1 MNDTNDCKYM
11 IRTNDEILA
20 EFEAALSQMQTPEE
34 PELLYAPIIYSM
46 SGGGKRLRPVLLL
59 IANEAFGGNI
69 DKAMPAALAV
79 EVFHNFTLLH
89 DDVMDNAEMRR
100 GSLTVHKKW
109 NENTA
114 ILSGDGM
121 FVLAYQY
128 LAKCNP
134 IYLKQ
139 VLDLANDTFIGITDG
154 QQFDMDFETRS
165 DVSESEYIEM
175 IRLKT
180 SILLA
185 ACLKM
190 GALLGGASEQDA
202 SLLYSFGEK
211 LGLAFQ
217 LQDDLLDVYGDAKVF
232 GKRIGGDIVCNKK
245 TYMYINTCLL
255 ASEEEKGVLAKWAQ
269 YEGDDMDAKIEAV
282 KAVYDSVGIKGKAE
296 AKIEELF
303 NEAMSLL
310 NKVSVSEDRKNVLRE
325 YALGLMNRVL

>member
-1 MNDTNDCKYM
+1 M
-11 IRTNDEILA
+11 ISANQIQQT
-20 EFEAALSQMQTPEE
+20 FEEYLQNLDYSHNPDN
-34 PELLYAPIIYSM
+34 LYAPIRYVLSL
-46 SGGGKRLRPVLLL
+46 GGKRIRPTLLVL
-59 IANEAFGGNI
+59 AYNMYAE
-69 DKAMPAALAV
+69 DVKSVYDVAV
-79 EVFHNFTLLH
+79 GMEVFHNFTLLH

-269 YEGDDMDAKIEAV
+269 YEGDDVDAKIEAV

-310 NKVSVSEDRKNVLRE
+310 NKVSVSEERKNVLRE

>member
-1 MNDTNDCKYM
+1 M
-11 IRTNDEILA
+11 ISANQIQQT
-20 EFEAALSQMQTPEE
+20 FEEYLQNLDYSHNPDN
-34 PELLYAPIIYSM
+34 LYAPIRYVLSL
-46 SGGGKRLRPVLLL
+46 GGKRIRPTLLVL
-59 IANEAFGGNI
+59 AYNMYAE
-69 DKAMPAALAV
+69 DVKSVYDVAV
-79 EVFHNFTLLH
+79 GMEVFHNFTLLH

-255 ASEEEKGVLAKWAQ
+255 ASEEEKGILAKWAQ

>member
-1 MNDTNDCKYM
+1 M
-11 IRTNDEILA
+11 ISANQIQQT
-20 EFEAALSQMQTPEE
+20 FEEYLQNLDYSHNPDN
-34 PELLYAPIIYSM
+34 LYAPIRYVLSL
-46 SGGGKRLRPVLLL
+46 GGKRIRPTLLVLAYNMY
-59 IANEAFGGNI
+59 ANNVESVFNV
-69 DKAMPAALAV
+69 AAGM
-79 EVFHNFTLLH
+79 EIFHNFTLLH
-89 DDVMDNAEMRR
+89 DDVMDKADVRR
-100 GSLTVHKKW
+100 GSPTVHKKW

-121 FVLAYQY
+121 LVLAYQY

-134 IYLKQ
+134 SYLKQ
-139 VLDLANDTFIGITDG
+139 ILDLANDTFIGITDG
-154 QQFDMDFETRS
+154 QQFDMDFETRN
-165 DVSESEYIEM
+165 DVSELEYLEM

-190 GALLGGASEQDA
+190 GAILGGASEEDA
-202 SLLYSFGEK
+202 NLLYSFGEK

-217 LQDDLLDVYGDAKVF
+217 LQDDLLDVYGDVKVF

-255 ASEEEKGVLAKWAQ
+255 ASDEERAILAKWAQ
-269 YEGDDMDAKIEAV
+269 YEGDDVDAKIEAV
-282 KAVYDSVGIKGKAE
+282 KGVYDSVGIKGKAE

-310 NKVSVSEDRKNVLRE
+310 NKVSVLEEKKSVLRE
-325 YALGLMNRVL
+325 YALSLMNRVL

>member
-1 MNDTNDCKYM
+1 MQLM
-11 IRTNDEILA
+11 ISANQIQQT
-20 EFEAALSQMQTPEE
+20 FEEYLQNLDYSHNPDN
-34 PELLYAPIIYSM
+34 LYAPIRYVLSL
-46 SGGGKRLRPVLLL
+46 GGKRIRPTLLVL
-59 IANEAFGGNI
+59 AYNMYAE
-69 DKAMPAALAV
+69 DVKSVYDVAV
-79 EVFHNFTLLH
+79 GMEVFHNFTLLH

-269 YEGDDMDAKIEAV
+269 YEGDNVDAKIEAV

>member
-1 MNDTNDCKYM
+1 M
-11 IRTNDEILA
+11 ISANQIQQS
-20 EFEAALSQMQTPEE
+20 FEEYLQNLDYSHNPDN
-34 PELLYAPIIYSM
+34 LYAPIRYVLSL
-46 SGGGKRLRPVLLL
+46 GGKRIRPTLLVM
-59 IANEAFGGNI
+59 AYNMYADNVS
-69 DKAMPAALAV
+69 DVYDVAV
-79 EVFHNFTLLH
+79 GMEVFHNFTLLH
-89 DDVMDNAEMRR
+89 DDVMDNADMRR

-109 NENTA
+109 NANTA

-121 FVLAYQY
+121 LVLAYQY
-128 LAKCNP
+128 LTNCKP
-134 IYLKQ
+134 QYLKQ
-139 VLDLANDTFIGITDG
+139 ILDIANATFMGITDG

-165 DVSESEYIEM
+165 DVSEAEYIEM

-190 GALLGGASEQDA
+190 GALLGGASQQDA

-217 LQDDLLDVYGDAKVF
+217 LQDDLLDVYGDASVF

-255 ASEEEKGVLAKWAQ
+255 ASEEEKVVLSKWAA
-269 YEGDDMDAKIEAV
+269 YDGDDMDAKIEAV
-282 KAVYDSVGIKGKAE
+282 RSVYDSVGIRAIAE

-303 NEAMSLL
+303 SEAMSLL
-310 NKVSVSEDRKNVLRE
+310 DKVSVSEERKSILRE

>member
-1 MNDTNDCKYM
+1 MQLM
-11 IRTNDEILA
+11 ISANQIQQT
-20 EFEAALSQMQTPEE
+20 FEEYLQNLDYSHNPDN
-34 PELLYAPIIYSM
+34 LYAPIRYVLSL
-46 SGGGKRLRPVLLL
+46 GGKRIRPTLLVL
-59 IANEAFGGNI
+59 AYNMYAE
-69 DKAMPAALAV
+69 DVKSVYDVAV
-79 EVFHNFTLLH
+79 GMEVFHNFTLLH

-255 ASEEEKGVLAKWAQ
+255 ASEEEKGILAKWAQ
-269 YEGDDMDAKIEAV
+269 YEGEDMDAKIEAV

-303 NEAMSLL
+303 NEAMSLF

>member
-1 MNDTNDCKYM
+1 M
-11 IRTNDEILA
+11 ISANQIQQT
-20 EFEAALSQMQTPEE
+20 FEEYLQNLDYSHNPDN
-34 PELLYAPIIYSM
+34 LYAPIRYVLSL
-46 SGGGKRLRPVLLL
+46 GGKRIRPTLLVL
-59 IANEAFGGNI
+59 AYNMYAE
-69 DKAMPAALAV
+69 DVKSVYDVAV
-79 EVFHNFTLLH
+79 GMEVFHNFTLLH

-269 YEGDDMDAKIEAV
+269 YEGDDVDAKIEAV

-296 AKIEELF
+296 AKIEDLF

>member
-1 MNDTNDCKYM
+1 M
-11 IRTNDEILA
+11 ISANQIQQS
-20 EFEAALSQMQTPEE
+20 FEEYLQNLDYSHNPDN
-34 PELLYAPIIYSM
+34 LYAPIRYVLSL
-46 SGGGKRLRPVLLL
+46 GGKRIRPTLLVM
-59 IANEAFGGNI
+59 AYNMYADNVS
-69 DKAMPAALAV
+69 DVYDVAV
-79 EVFHNFTLLH
+79 GMEVFHNFTLLH
-89 DDVMDNAEMRR
+89 DDVMDNADMRR

-109 NENTA
+109 NANTA

-121 FVLAYQY
+121 LVLAYQY
-128 LAKCNP
+128 LTNCKP
-134 IYLKQ
+134 QYLKQ
-139 VLDLANDTFIGITDG
+139 ILDIANATFMGITDG

-165 DVSESEYIEM
+165 DVSEAEYIEM

-190 GALLGGASEQDA
+190 GALLGGASQQDA

-217 LQDDLLDVYGDAKVF
+217 LQDDLLDVYGDASVF

-255 ASEEEKGVLAKWAQ
+255 ASEEEKVVLSKWAA
-269 YEGDDMDAKIEAV
+269 YDGDDMDAKIEAV
-282 KAVYDSVGIKGKAE
+282 RSVYDSVGIRAIAE
-296 AKIEELF
+296 TKIEELF
-303 NEAMSLL
+303 SEAMSLL
-310 NKVSVSEDRKNVLRE
+310 NKVSVSEERKSILRE

>member
-1 MNDTNDCKYM
+1 MQLM
-11 IRTNDEILA
+11 ISANQIQQT
-20 EFEAALSQMQTPEE
+20 FEEYLQNLDYSHNPDN
-34 PELLYAPIIYSM
+34 LYAPIRYVLSL
-46 SGGGKRLRPVLLL
+46 GGKRIRPTLLVL
-59 IANEAFGGNI
+59 AYNMYAE
-69 DKAMPAALAV
+69 DVKSVYDVAV
-79 EVFHNFTLLH
+79 GMEVFHNFTLLH

-269 YEGDDMDAKIEAV
+269 YEGDDVDAKIEAV

-310 NKVSVSEDRKNVLRE
+310 NKVSVSEDRKNVLRK

>member
-1 MNDTNDCKYM
+1 MQLM
-11 IRTNDEILA
+11 ISANQIQQT
-20 EFEAALSQMQTPEE
+20 FEEYLQNLDYSHNPDN
-34 PELLYAPIIYSM
+34 LYAPIRYVLSL
-46 SGGGKRLRPVLLL
+46 GGKRIRPTLLVL
-59 IANEAFGGNI
+59 AYNMYAE
-69 DKAMPAALAV
+69 DVKSVYDVAV
-79 EVFHNFTLLH
+79 GMEVFHNFTLLH

-269 YEGDDMDAKIEAV
+269 YEGDDVDAKIEAV

-310 NKVSVSEDRKNVLRE
+310 NKVSVSEERKNVLRE

>member
-1 MNDTNDCKYM
+1 MQLM
-11 IRTNDEILA
+11 ISANQIQQT
-20 EFEAALSQMQTPEE
+20 FEEYLQNLDYSHNPDN
-34 PELLYAPIIYSM
+34 LYAPIRYVLSL
-46 SGGGKRLRPVLLL
+46 GGKRIRPTLLVL
-59 IANEAFGGNI
+59 AYNMYAE
-69 DKAMPAALAV
+69 DVKSVYDVAV
-79 EVFHNFTLLH
+79 GMEVFHNFTLLH

-269 YEGDDMDAKIEAV
+269 YEGDDVDAKIEAV

>member
-1 MNDTNDCKYM
+1 M
-11 IRTNDEILA
+11 ISANQIQQT
-20 EFEAALSQMQTPEE
+20 FEEYLQNLDYSHNPDN
-34 PELLYAPIIYSM
+34 LYAPIRYVLSL
-46 SGGGKRLRPVLLL
+46 GGKRIRPTLLVL
-59 IANEAFGGNI
+59 AYNMYAE
-69 DKAMPAALAV
+69 DVKCVYDVAV
-79 EVFHNFTLLH
+79 GMEVFHNFTLLH

-269 YEGDDMDAKIEAV
+269 YEGDDVDAKIEAV

>member
-1 MNDTNDCKYM
+1 MQLM
-11 IRTNDEILA
+11 ISANQIQQT
-20 EFEAALSQMQTPEE
+20 FEEYLQNLDYSHNPDN
-34 PELLYAPIIYSM
+34 LYAPIRYVLSL
-46 SGGGKRLRPVLLL
+46 GGKRIRPTLLVL
-59 IANEAFGGNI
+59 AYNMYAE
-69 DKAMPAALAV
+69 DVKSVYDVAV
-79 EVFHNFTLLH
+79 GMEVFHNFTLLH

-255 ASEEEKGVLAKWAQ
+255 ASEEEKGILAKWAQ

>member
-1 MNDTNDCKYM
+1 M
-11 IRTNDEILA
+11 ISANQIQQS
-20 EFEAALSQMQTPEE
+20 FEEYLQNLDYSHNPDN
-34 PELLYAPIIYSM
+34 LYAPIRYVLSL
-46 SGGGKRLRPVLLL
+46 GGKRIRPTLLVM
-59 IANEAFGGNI
+59 AYNMYADNVS
-69 DKAMPAALAV
+69 DVYDVAV
-79 EVFHNFTLLH
+79 GMEVFHNFTLLH
-89 DDVMDNAEMRR
+89 DDVMDNADMRR

-109 NENTA
+109 NANTA

-121 FVLAYQY
+121 LVLAYQY
-128 LAKCNP
+128 LTNCKP
-134 IYLKQ
+134 QYLKQ
-139 VLDLANDTFIGITDG
+139 ILDIANATFMGITDG

-165 DVSESEYIEM
+165 DVSEAEYIEM

-190 GALLGGASEQDA
+190 GALLGGASQQDA

-217 LQDDLLDVYGDAKVF
+217 LQDDLLDVYGDASVF

-255 ASEEEKGVLAKWAQ
+255 ASEEEKVVLSKWAA
-269 YEGDDMDAKIEAV
+269 YDGDDMDAKIEAV
-282 KAVYDSVGIKGKAE
+282 RSVYDSVGIRAIAE

-303 NEAMSLL
+303 SEAMSLL
-310 NKVSVSEDRKNVLRE
+310 NKVSVSEERKSILRE

>member
-1 MNDTNDCKYM
+1 M
-11 IRTNDEILA
+11 ISANQIQQT
-20 EFEAALSQMQTPEE
+20 FEEYLQNLDYSHNPDN
-34 PELLYAPIIYSM
+34 LYAPIRYVLSL
-46 SGGGKRLRPVLLL
+46 GGKRIRPTLLVL
-59 IANEAFGGNI
+59 AYNMYAE
-69 DKAMPAALAV
+69 DVKSVYDVAV
-79 EVFHNFTLLH
+79 GMEVFHNFTLLH

-269 YEGDDMDAKIEAV
+269 YEGDDVDAKIEAV
-282 KAVYDSVGIKGKAE
+282 KGVYDSVGIKGKAE

-310 NKVSVSEDRKNVLRE
+310 NKVSVLEEKKSVLRE
-325 YALGLMNRVL
+325 YALSLMNRVL

>member
-1 MNDTNDCKYM
+1 MQLM
-11 IRTNDEILA
+11 ISANQIQQT
-20 EFEAALSQMQTPEE
+20 FEEYLQNLDYSHNPDN
-34 PELLYAPIIYSM
+34 LYAPIRYVLSL
-46 SGGGKRLRPVLLL
+46 GGKRIRPTLLVL
-59 IANEAFGGNI
+59 AYNMYAE
-69 DKAMPAALAV
+69 DVKSVYDVAV
-79 EVFHNFTLLH
+79 GMEVFHNFTLLH

-255 ASEEEKGVLAKWAQ
+255 ASEEEKGILAKWAQ
-269 YEGDDMDAKIEAV
+269 YEGDDVDAKIEAV

>member
-1 MNDTNDCKYM
+1 MQLM
-11 IRTNDEILA
+11 ISANQIQQT
-20 EFEAALSQMQTPEE
+20 FEEYLQNLDYSHNPDN
-34 PELLYAPIIYSM
+34 LYAPIRYVLSL
-46 SGGGKRLRPVLLL
+46 GGKRIRPTLLVL
-59 IANEAFGGNI
+59 AYNMYAE
-69 DKAMPAALAV
+69 DVKSVYDVAV
-79 EVFHNFTLLH
+79 GMEVFHNFTLLH

-121 FVLAYQY
+121 FVLAYQF

-269 YEGDDMDAKIEAV
+269 YEGDDVDAKIEAV

>member
-1 MNDTNDCKYM
+1 M
-11 IRTNDEILA
+11 ISANQIQQS
-20 EFEAALSQMQTPEE
+20 FEEYIQNLDYSHNPDN
-34 PELLYAPIIYSM
+34 LYAPIRYVLSL
-46 SGGGKRLRPVLLL
+46 GGKRIRPTLLVM
-59 IANEAFGGNI
+59 AYNMYADNVS
-69 DKAMPAALAV
+69 DVYDVAV
-79 EVFHNFTLLH
+79 GMEVFHNFTLLH
-89 DDVMDNAEMRR
+89 DDVMDNADMRR

-109 NENTA
+109 NANTA

-128 LAKCNP
+128 LTNCKP
-134 IYLKQ
+134 QYLKQ
-139 VLDLANDTFIGITDG
+139 ILDIANATFMGITDG

-165 DVSESEYIEM
+165 DVSEAEYIEM

-190 GALLGGASEQDA
+190 GALLGGASQQDA

-217 LQDDLLDVYGDAKVF
+217 LQDDLLDVYGDASVF

-255 ASEEEKGVLAKWAQ
+255 ASEEEKVVLSKWAA
-269 YEGDDMDAKIEAV
+269 YDGDDMDAKIEAV
-282 KAVYDSVGIKGKAE
+282 RSVYDSVGIRAIAE
-296 AKIEELF
+296 TKIEELF
-303 NEAMSLL
+303 SEAMSLL
-310 NKVSVSEDRKNVLRE
+310 NKVSVSEERKSILRE

>member
-1 MNDTNDCKYM
+1 MQLM
-11 IRTNDEILA
+11 ISANQIQQT
-20 EFEAALSQMQTPEE
+20 FEEYLQNLDYSHNPDN
-34 PELLYAPIIYSM
+34 LYAPIRYVLSL
-46 SGGGKRLRPVLLL
+46 GGKRIRPTLLVL
-59 IANEAFGGNI
+59 AYNMYAEDAKSVY
-69 DKAMPAALAV
+69 DVAV
-79 EVFHNFTLLH
+79 GMEVFHNFTLLH

>member
-1 MNDTNDCKYM
+1 MQLM
-11 IRTNDEILA
+11 ISANQIQQT
-20 EFEAALSQMQTPEE
+20 FEEYLQSLDYSHNPDN
-34 PELLYAPIIYSM
+34 LYAPIRYVLSL
-46 SGGGKRLRPVLLL
+46 GGKRIRPTLLVL
-59 IANEAFGGNI
+59 AYNMYAE
-69 DKAMPAALAV
+69 DVKSVYDVAV
-79 EVFHNFTLLH
+79 GMEVFHNFTLLH

-269 YEGDDMDAKIEAV
+269 YEGDDVDAKIEAV

>member
-1 MNDTNDCKYM
+1 MQLM
-11 IRTNDEILA
+11 ISANQIQQT
-20 EFEAALSQMQTPEE
+20 FEEYLQNLDYSHNPDN
-34 PELLYAPIIYSM
+34 LYAPIRYVLSL
-46 SGGGKRLRPVLLL
+46 GGKRIRPTLLVL
-59 IANEAFGGNI
+59 AYNMYAE
-69 DKAMPAALAV
+69 DVKSVYDVAV
-79 EVFHNFTLLH
+79 GMEVFHNFTLLH

-269 YEGDDMDAKIEAV
+269 YEGDDVDAKIEAV

-310 NKVSVSEDRKNVLRE
+310 DKVSVSEDRKNVLRE

>member
-1 MNDTNDCKYM
+1 MY
-11 IRTNDEILA
+11 A
-20 EFEAALSQMQTPEE
+20 EDVKSV
-34 PELLYAPIIYSM
+34 YD
-46 SGGGKRLRPVLLL
+46 V
-59 IANEAFGGNI
+59 
-69 DKAMPAALAV
+69 AV
-79 EVFHNFTLLH
+79 GMEVFHNFTLLH

-190 GALLGGASEQDA
+190 GALLGGATEQDA

>member
-1 MNDTNDCKYM
+1 M
-11 IRTNDEILA
+11 ISANQIQQT
-20 EFEAALSQMQTPEE
+20 FEEYLQNLDYSHNPDN
-34 PELLYAPIIYSM
+34 LYAPIRYVLSL
-46 SGGGKRLRPVLLL
+46 GGKRIRPTLLVL
-59 IANEAFGGNI
+59 AYNMYAE
-69 DKAMPAALAV
+69 DVKSVYDVAV
-79 EVFHNFTLLH
+79 GMEVFHNFTLLH

-269 YEGDDMDAKIEAV
+269 YEGDDVDAKIEAV

>member
-1 MNDTNDCKYM
+1 MQLM
-11 IRTNDEILA
+11 ISANQIQQT
-20 EFEAALSQMQTPEE
+20 FEEYLQNLDYSHNPDN
-34 PELLYAPIIYSM
+34 LYAPIRYVLSL
-46 SGGGKRLRPVLLL
+46 GGKRIRPTLLVL
-59 IANEAFGGNI
+59 AYNMYAE
-69 DKAMPAALAV
+69 DVKSVYDVAV
-79 EVFHNFTLLH
+79 GMEVFHNFTLLH

-190 GALLGGASEQDA
+190 GALLGGASELDA

-255 ASEEEKGVLAKWAQ
+255 ASEEEKGILAKWAQ

>member
-1 MNDTNDCKYM
+1 MQLM
-11 IRTNDEILA
+11 ISANQIQQT
-20 EFEAALSQMQTPEE
+20 FEEYLQNLDYSHNPDN
-34 PELLYAPIIYSM
+34 LYAPIRYVLSL
-46 SGGGKRLRPVLLL
+46 GGKRIRPTLLVL
-59 IANEAFGGNI
+59 AYNMYAE
-69 DKAMPAALAV
+69 DVKSVYDVAV
-79 EVFHNFTLLH
+79 GMEVFHNFTLLH

-165 DVSESEYIEM
+165 DVSESEYIET

-255 ASEEEKGVLAKWAQ
+255 ASEEEKGILAKWAQ

>member
-1 MNDTNDCKYM
+1 MDYSHNPDN
-11 IRTNDEILA
+11 
-20 EFEAALSQMQTPEE
+20 
-34 PELLYAPIIYSM
+34 LYAPIRYVLSL
-46 SGGGKRLRPVLLL
+46 GGKRIRPTLLVM
-59 IANEAFGGNI
+59 AYNMYADNVS
-69 DKAMPAALAV
+69 DVYDVAV
-79 EVFHNFTLLH
+79 GMEVFHNFTLLH
-89 DDVMDNAEMRR
+89 DDVMDNADMRR

-109 NENTA
+109 NANTA

-121 FVLAYQY
+121 LVLAYQY
-128 LAKCNP
+128 LTNCKP
-134 IYLKQ
+134 QYLKQ
-139 VLDLANDTFIGITDG
+139 ILDIANATFMGITDG

-165 DVSESEYIEM
+165 DVSEAEYIEM

-190 GALLGGASEQDA
+190 GALLGGASQQDA

-217 LQDDLLDVYGDAKVF
+217 LQDDLLDVYGDASVF

-255 ASEEEKGVLAKWAQ
+255 ASEEEKVVLSKWAA
-269 YEGDDMDAKIEAV
+269 YDGDDMDAKIEAV
-282 KAVYDSVGIKGKAE
+282 RSVYDSVGIRAIAE

-303 NEAMSLL
+303 SEAMSLL
-310 NKVSVSEDRKNVLRE
+310 NKVSVSEERKSILRE

>member
-1 MNDTNDCKYM
+1 MQLM
-11 IRTNDEILA
+11 ISANQIQQT
-20 EFEAALSQMQTPEE
+20 FEEYLQNLDYSHNPDN
-34 PELLYAPIIYSM
+34 LYAPIRYVLSL
-46 SGGGKRLRPVLLL
+46 GGKRIRPTLLVL
-59 IANEAFGGNI
+59 AYNMYA
-69 DKAMPAALAV
+69 DDVKSVYDVAV
-79 EVFHNFTLLH
+79 GMEVFHNFTLLH

>member
-1 MNDTNDCKYM
+1 M
-11 IRTNDEILA
+11 ISANQIQQT
-20 EFEAALSQMQTPEE
+20 FEEYLQNLDYSHNPDN
-34 PELLYAPIIYSM
+34 LYAPIRYVLSL
-46 SGGGKRLRPVLLL
+46 GGKRIRPTLLVL
-59 IANEAFGGNI
+59 AYNMYAE
-69 DKAMPAALAV
+69 DVKSVYDVAV
-79 EVFHNFTLLH
+79 GMEVFHNFTLLH

-269 YEGDDMDAKIEAV
+269 YEGDDVDAKIEAV
-282 KAVYDSVGIKGKAE
+282 KAVYDSVGIKSKAE

>member
-1 MNDTNDCKYM
+1 MQLM
-11 IRTNDEILA
+11 ISANQIQQT
-20 EFEAALSQMQTPEE
+20 FEEYLQNLDYSHNPDN
-34 PELLYAPIIYSM
+34 LYAPIRYVLSL
-46 SGGGKRLRPVLLL
+46 GGKRIRPTLLVL
-59 IANEAFGGNI
+59 AYNMYAE
-69 DKAMPAALAV
+69 DVKSVYDVAV
-79 EVFHNFTLLH
+79 GMEVFHNFTLLH

-255 ASEEEKGVLAKWAQ
+255 ASDEERAILAKWAQ
-269 YEGDDMDAKIEAV
+269 YEGDDVDAKIEAV
-282 KAVYDSVGIKGKAE
+282 KGVYDSVGIKGKAE

>member
-1 MNDTNDCKYM
+1 MQLM
-11 IRTNDEILA
+11 ISANQIQQT
-20 EFEAALSQMQTPEE
+20 FEEYLQNLDYSHNPDN
-34 PELLYAPIIYSM
+34 LYAPIRYVLSL
-46 SGGGKRLRPVLLL
+46 GGKRIRPTLLVL
-59 IANEAFGGNI
+59 AYNMYAE
-69 DKAMPAALAV
+69 DVKSVYDVAV
-79 EVFHNFTLLH
+79 GMEVFHNFTLLH

-269 YEGDDMDAKIEAV
+269 YEGDDVDAKIEAV
-282 KAVYDSVGIKGKAE
+282 KAVYDSVGIKSKAE

>member
-1 MNDTNDCKYM
+1 M
-11 IRTNDEILA
+11 ISANQIQQT
-20 EFEAALSQMQTPEE
+20 FEEYLQNLDYSHNPDN
-34 PELLYAPIIYSM
+34 LYAPIRYVLSL
-46 SGGGKRLRPVLLL
+46 GGKRIRPTLLVL
-59 IANEAFGGNI
+59 AYNMYAE
-69 DKAMPAALAV
+69 DVKSVYDVAV
-79 EVFHNFTLLH
+79 GMEVFHNFTLLH

-269 YEGDDMDAKIEAV
+269 YEGDDVDAKIEAV

-325 YALGLMNRVL
+325 YALSLMNRVL

>member
-1 MNDTNDCKYM
+1 MQLM
-11 IRTNDEILA
+11 ISANQIQQT
-20 EFEAALSQMQTPEE
+20 FEEYLQNLDYSHNPDN
-34 PELLYAPIIYSM
+34 LYAPIRYVLSL
-46 SGGGKRLRPVLLL
+46 GGKRIRPTLLVL
-59 IANEAFGGNI
+59 AYNMYAE
-69 DKAMPAALAV
+69 DVKSVYDVAV
-79 EVFHNFTLLH
+79 GMEVFHNFTLLH

-190 GALLGGASEQDA
+190 GALLGGATEQDA

-255 ASEEEKGVLAKWAQ
+255 ASEEEKGILAKWAQ
-269 YEGDDMDAKIEAV
+269 YEGEDMDAKIEAV

>member
-1 MNDTNDCKYM
+1 M
-11 IRTNDEILA
+11 ISANQIQQT
-20 EFEAALSQMQTPEE
+20 FEEYLQNLDYSHNPDN
-34 PELLYAPIIYSM
+34 LYAPIRYVLSL
-46 SGGGKRLRPVLLL
+46 GGKRIRPTLLVL
-59 IANEAFGGNI
+59 AYNMYAE
-69 DKAMPAALAV
+69 DVKSVYDVAV
-79 EVFHNFTLLH
+79 GMEVFHNFTLLH

>member
-1 MNDTNDCKYM
+1 MQLM
-11 IRTNDEILA
+11 ISANQIQQT
-20 EFEAALSQMQTPEE
+20 FEEYLQNLDYSHNPDN
-34 PELLYAPIIYSM
+34 LYAPIRYVLSL
-46 SGGGKRLRPVLLL
+46 GGKRIRPTLLVL
-59 IANEAFGGNI
+59 AYNMYAE
-69 DKAMPAALAV
+69 DVKSVYDVAV
-79 EVFHNFTLLH
+79 GMEVFHNFTLLH

-190 GALLGGASEQDA
+190 GALLGGATEQDA

-255 ASEEEKGVLAKWAQ
+255 ASEEEKGILAKWAQ
-269 YEGDDMDAKIEAV
+269 YEDDDMDAKIEAV

-325 YALGLMNRVL
+325 YALGLMNREL

>member
-1 MNDTNDCKYM
+1 M
-11 IRTNDEILA
+11 ISANQIQQT
-20 EFEAALSQMQTPEE
+20 FEEYLQNLDYSHNPDN
-34 PELLYAPIIYSM
+34 LYAPIRYVLSL
-46 SGGGKRLRPVLLL
+46 GGKRIRPTLLVL
-59 IANEAFGGNI
+59 AYNMYAE
-69 DKAMPAALAV
+69 DVKSVYDVAV
-79 EVFHNFTLLH
+79 GMEVFHNFTLLH

-269 YEGDDMDAKIEAV
+269 YEGDDVDAKIEAV
-282 KAVYDSVGIKGKAE
+282 KGVYDSVGIKGKAE

-325 YALGLMNRVL
+325 YALSLMNRVL

>member
-1 MNDTNDCKYM
+1 MQLM
-11 IRTNDEILA
+11 ISANQIQQT
-20 EFEAALSQMQTPEE
+20 FEEYLQNLDYSHNPDN
-34 PELLYAPIIYSM
+34 LYAPIRYVLSL
-46 SGGGKRLRPVLLL
+46 GGKRIRPTLLVL
-59 IANEAFGGNI
+59 AYNMYAE
-69 DKAMPAALAV
+69 DVKSVYDVAV
-79 EVFHNFTLLH
+79 GMEVFHNFTLLH

-190 GALLGGASEQDA
+190 GALLGGATEQDA

-255 ASEEEKGVLAKWAQ
+255 ASEEEKGILAKWAQ